1 MGPSFWW
8 GPTPFDFLYWNSYSP
23 YGVNRS
29 RPAPLRAD
37 KHLRTDIRAKECTN
51 PARQAR
57 DAPPRA
63 RHVPRWYEEPQ
74 VLSFLASVS
83 IPPPPPFRTK
93 WSRRV
98 PHPVLIG
105 HAASLTP

>member
-37 KHLRTDIRAKECTN
+37 KHLRTDIRAKECTD
-51 PARQAR
+51 PARQSR

-63 RHVPRWYEEPQ
+63 RHARRRYEEPQ
-74 VLSFLASVS
+74 EMSFLESVFFS
-83 IPPPPPFRTK
+83 PTHPTPP
-93 WSRRV
+93 
-98 PHPVLIG
+98 
-105 HAASLTP
+105 

>member
-63 RHVPRWYEEPQ
+63 RHVPRRYEEPQ
-74 VLSFLASVS
+74 EMSFLESVS
-83 IPPPPPFRTK
+83 IPPPPPL
-93 WSRRV
+93 SD
-98 PHPVLIG
+98 
-105 HAASLTP
+105 

>member
-63 RHVPRWYEEPQ
+63 RHVPRRYEEPPER
-74 VLSFLASVS
+74 SFLASVS
-83 IPPPPPFRTK
+83 
-93 WSRRV
+93 
-98 PHPVLIG
+98 G
-105 HAASLTP
+105 AGGASGGVVKSWWRCECVCFVFCVCVCV